1 MKNVNILK
9 DLNTLNKLH
18 TSSVESHT
26 TNNGIVDFACDNAGY
41 VDNVVI
47 EGKTLV
53 NLSDLAF
60 INDPIGD
67 NITRTQF
74 SNKNRCTNGEYTLIN
89 FADIPIFF
97 TILNISTQMYTR
109 GVFVDGRTS
118 VVERLN
124 EDESIYG
131 VDFNLVDGW
140 QQGDTSIFKSSLFM
154 VLEGDHTDKPI
165 SYFEGLKSVGQ
176 GDKIEV
182 LSREHNKTNLL
193 KSQNVTYKD
202 NYMISYASGLE
213 SASNNHKYTE
223 TYIEIE
229 PNTDYCFY
237 HTSRNICWYD
247 ENKNFILK
255 PLNKRILDE
264 NVNKDLFFSAKSPS
278 NAKYLRV
285 TIIKGIH
292 NNGKTSEIYKGKYDH
307 KQISTTLRS
316 LPNGVKDTIE
326 KRGNK
331 YVKVQRCGEVT
342 LNGNES
348 DDKIVEGVPTET
360 TYRFGFYLSNLA
372 ENPPGVICV
381 SDKFS
386 SECNNNWM
394 NDKEQVDQDKASVN
408 IRILKTKLADGT
420 KASIKSWLKSNPIT
434 IVYQLATPQIIE
446 LPNFNP
452 QTYKGNNTLLINSGV
467 IQCDASF
474 DVYKGVRSEL
484 DVIKDKVSSLDD
496 FSSNYNYKNI
506 ASEIT
511 FLNGWNRWGNDL
523 RFNAFV
529 VDNIVKICILLE
541 PGVKNH
547 YTPVFTMPKEYA
559 PQTKEFIACVDQNQV
574 IYAGC
579 LDETGMFQ
587 FDNDVSELSFWI
599 CINLTYPL
607 RKKVF

>member
-1 MKNVNILK
+1 MKNINILK
-9 DLNTLNKLH
+9 DLKALNKLH

-26 TNNGIVDFACDNAGY
+26 TNNGIVDFTCNNAGY
-41 VDNVVI
+41 VDNVAI

-53 NLSDLAF
+53 NLTLKQSPIWEDSGTNASYGNRIIISDMNHNLVSPNTPYTF
-60 INDPIGD
+60 FNYSEKDIVIIG
-67 NITRTQF
+67 
-74 SNKNRCTNGEYTLIN
+74 LIN
-89 FADIPIFF
+89 HSVWSEVYTIPSNSS
-97 TILNISTQMYTR
+97 ILVQFNKGNYLGAIIGY
-109 GVFVDGRTS
+109 
-118 VVERLN
+118 ER
-124 EDESIYG
+124 
-131 VDFNLVDGW
+131 DGW
-140 QQGDTSIFKSSLFM
+140 TSNDLGAFSKACV

-176 GDKIEV
+176 GDNIEV
-182 LSREHNKTNLL
+182 LTREHNKTNLL

-202 NYMISYASGLE
+202 NYMIAYASGLE
-213 SASNNHKYTE
+213 SASNNHKYRE
-223 TYIEIE
+223 PYIEIE

-237 HTSRNICWYD
+237 HASRNICWYD
-247 ENKNFILK
+247 ENKNFILQ
-255 PLNKRILDE
+255 PLSERILGE
-264 NVNKDLFFSAKSPS
+264 NMNKDLFFSAKSPS

-285 TIIKGIH
+285 TIIKAIH
-292 NNGKTSEIYKGKYDH
+292 NNGKTSEIYKGKYDK

-342 LNGNES
+342 LNGNEQVGMYIS
-348 DDKIVEGVPTET
+348 NGNTAVFGVIHKGQIHKRGLGICDKLRYHMVFNTGEEH
-360 TYRFGFYLSNLA
+360 FYLETDNT
-372 ENPPGVICV
+372 
-381 SDKFS
+381 
-386 SECNNNWM
+386 
-394 NDKEQVDQDKASVN
+394 VN
-408 IRILKTKLADGT
+408 IEISLSKLSSANEEGLKT
-420 KASIKSWLKSNPIT
+420 WLKSNPTTVVYELETPIIT
-434 IVYQLATPQIIE
+434 E

-452 QTYKGNNTLLINSGV
+452 QTYKGENTLIVNSGV

-474 DVYKGVRSEL
+474 DVCKGIRSEL

-547 YTPVFTMPKEYA
+547 YTPVFTIPKEYA
-559 PQTKEFIACVDQNQV
+559 PETKEFTSCVDQNQV

-579 LDETGMFQ
+579 LDETGIFQ
-587 FDNDVSELSFWI
+587 FDNNVSELSFWI